1 MHEETDGSDDKLG
14 AKLIDCAL
22 DELGLKAKLVDV
34 VEGYINRD
42 GRELGPELGASTVM
56 WS

>member
-34 VEGYINRD
+34 VEGYIDRD